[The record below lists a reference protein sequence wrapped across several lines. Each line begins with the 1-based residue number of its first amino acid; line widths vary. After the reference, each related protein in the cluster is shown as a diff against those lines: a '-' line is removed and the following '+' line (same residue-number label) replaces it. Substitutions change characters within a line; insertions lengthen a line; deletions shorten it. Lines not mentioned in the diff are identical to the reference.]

1 MTSQKSLKNN
11 VNSNDFKRS
20 LIGSLLFPAI
30 AFLVL
35 FIFVTYPVIQYVTSE
50 SYFVALEHNEYTMF
64 LTPGSTFAFM
74 FEMLP
79 IGMVICG
86 MLTAVKSFWFLLSKK
101 QVNVILSL
109 GIKRRTMYINRL
121 VSAISTLFVAV
132 FVPMLIIF
140 IVNIACFG
148 YSTHLLELFLYITSV
163 LFVSGV
169 TGFALA
175 SLMIM
180 VSGNI
185 VEFLVSTVSLTF
197 IPFFAIHSGLQLMLA
212 YLKGY
217 TRVVDNNNWINLF
230 NPWTIGANLNSE
242 YLDFYYEGMY
252 DYSDRVNSATLLRL
266 LEMNTTPDK
275 FKVPEEMQVD
285 LGFTLSIMVWAIVSI
300 AIILVAIA
308 LFNRRKAEHANSL
321 GKFSVS
327 RAVVCT
333 FGVMGITYVI
343 SNILGGEIN
352 LFLMFIVIALVS
364 LIAYFVAQLIFT
376 RKIKKA
382 AKSLSWCGVLMGVLA
397 VTMIVI
403 GTGIFGTFN
412 KIPDKAEV
420 KSVSI
425 DAHVL
430 PCYIHY
436 IYPWQPNENFVE
448 SSTDESKDAVLSV
461 FELLKNEKVEYG
473 KDSLETVR
481 LAIRD
486 KDNNIK
492 YRSFS
497 IYTKETYIKYIQTVY
512 GSDFLDAILKNY
524 LIDDVPENPKYDS
537 TGYLKRF
544 AWSFTDS
551 DLLINIENGIDYIDD
566 VNALFEALYKDLS
579 NMTFEQLFR
588 NNRKPVG
595 VLLKTSMDTD
605 RQGVTPAHVNR
616 KYEPMS
622 DNAIYYEDRELY
634 EDVLKYSLITESI
647 PVYAE
652 MTNTLDYL
660 KANGYDISDEE
671 LKIKEVLYTDSPL
684 SFVEAKAEFA
694 EANKQYYNG
703 RGSYANRYN
712 DNFRDYEELMFEPAS
727 LQLYDNDIIGYLIQE
742 PITEY
747 DLLKK
752 VYQDAGHPL
761 ISVTDTE
768 KAREIVDNTVSQ
780 YLTLGDNGRYVYV
793 IYEEGMIVC
802 YYLPEANV
810 GVVK

>member
-30 AFLVL
+30 ALFVL
-35 FIFVTYPVIQYVTSE
+35 FILVTYPVIAYVTSE
-50 SYFVALEHNEYTMF
+50 SYLVALEHNEYTMF

-74 FEMLP
+74 FELLP

-109 GIKRRTMYINRL
+109 GIKRNTMYINRL
-121 VSAISTLFVAV
+121 VSAIINLFVAV
-132 FVPMLIIF
+132 LVPMFIIF

-163 LFVSGV
+163 LFVSSV

-185 VEFLVSTVSLTF
+185 VELVVSTVSLTF
-197 IPFFAIHSGLQLMLA
+197 IPFFAIHSGLTLMLA

-252 DYSDRVNSATLLRL
+252 DYSDKINSATLLRL

-403 GTGIFGTFN
+403 GTGIL
-412 KIPDKAEV
+412 E
-420 KSVSI
+420 
-425 DAHVL
+425 H
-430 PCYIHY
+430 
-436 IYPWQPNENFVE
+436 
-448 SSTDESKDAVLSV
+448 STK
-461 FELLKNEKVEYG
+461 
-473 KDSLETVR
+473 
-481 LAIRD
+481 
-486 KDNNIK
+486 
-492 YRSFS
+492 
-497 IYTKETYIKYIQTVY
+497 
-512 GSDFLDAILKNY
+512 FL
-524 LIDDVPENPKYDS
+524 
-537 TGYLKRF
+537 T
-544 AWSFTDS
+544 
-551 DLLINIENGIDYIDD
+551 
-566 VNALFEALYKDLS
+566 
-579 NMTFEQLFR
+579 
-588 NNRKPVG
+588 
-595 VLLKTSMDTD
+595 
-605 RQGVTPAHVNR
+605 RQ
-616 KYEPMS
+616 K
-622 DNAIYYEDRELY
+622 
-634 EDVLKYSLITESI
+634 
-647 PVYAE
+647 
-652 MTNTLDYL
+652 
-660 KANGYDISDEE
+660 
-671 LKIKEVLYTDSPL
+671 
-684 SFVEAKAEFA
+684 
-694 EANKQYYNG
+694 
-703 RGSYANRYN
+703 
-712 DNFRDYEELMFEPAS
+712 
-727 LQLYDNDIIGYLIQE
+727 
-742 PITEY
+742 
-747 DLLKK
+747 
-752 VYQDAGHPL
+752 
-761 ISVTDTE
+761 
-768 KAREIVDNTVSQ
+768 
-780 YLTLGDNGRYVYV
+780 
-793 IYEEGMIVC
+793 
-802 YYLPEANV
+802 
-810 GVVK
+810 